1 MPTSCSESVNDMPQ
15 EPGPDSNTGA
25 MRLIFE
31 YEGDAVRL
39 ISQQRVNMA
48 LTGAETPL
56 ESRNGHFAVIRDTA
70 EREIARVPV
79 SGLQNTLEVFPETAG
94 EPIVRVTPD
103 TPRGAFT
110 VIVPAP
116 TTAASVALLSVS
128 TPPPDRDV
136 EPGLPPAPIEPTE
149 TVLGVFTLE
158 PQGDSE

>member
-1 MPTSCSESVNDMPQ
+1 MPQ
-15 EPGPDSNTGA
+15 EPGPDTNTGA

-39 ISQQRVNMA
+39 ISQQPVDMA

-56 ESRNGHFAVIRDTA
+56 DARTGHFAVIRETA

-79 SGLQNTLEVFPETAG
+79 SGLQSTLEVFPETAG
-94 EPIVRVTPD
+94 EPIVRITPD

-110 VIVPAP
+110 VIVPAA
-116 TTAASVALLSVS
+116 TAAASVALLSVS
-128 TPPPDRDV
+128 TPAPEREV
-136 EPGLPPAPIEPTE
+136 EPGLPPTPIEPTE

-158 PQGDSE
+158 PLGDSQ